1 MKRRG
6 FRRIHY
12 AFMFVALALTVGGCA
27 HSEKAYMPAGPVE
40 CDSKIV
46 WEVAPEAAVTAFKCY
61 LDMYDKKYESVH
73 YAITVKNISDKPQRY
88 RVNIFMPEER
98 AVGGLLPRKGKPP
111 VVKPG
116 EETSFTYPV
125 KNYNKIPKKID
136 VIVRTIAVE

>member
-12 AFMFVALALTVGGCA
+12 AFMFVVLALIAGGCA
-27 HSEKAYMPAGPVE
+27 HFEKAYKPAGPVE
-40 CDSKIV
+40 CDSEIA

-61 LDMYDKKYESVH
+61 VDMYAKVESVH
-73 YAITVKNISDKPQRY
+73 YAITLKNISDKPQRY
-88 RVNIFMPEER
+88 RVNIFMPEGR
-98 AVGGLLPRKGKPP
+98 AVGGLLPQKGKPP

-125 KNYNKIPKKID
+125 KNYNKVPKKID
-136 VIVRTIAVE
+136 VIIRTIAVE